1 MMRNL
6 KIIVIVLLITV
17 CLNNTAQCQDFSK
30 NTLKYGVGYGGAGDH
45 NSSGSGW
52 LLILG
57 YQRDLWKDRLR
68 LNPNFIAGYFNSKN
82 TTDGRDQWFNTL
94 DLEAIVFFDLI
105 KIKAFSFTIGAGGV
119 VNNTKGL
126 LGTGGFPPGA
136 ARSEYFSDWNYGGL
150 ICAGFRI
157 NPKNSRLAF
166 DLIPYTFHLGG
177 NNYEE
182 AFVSVG
188 FELKLK

>member
-1 MMRNL
+1 MIMIAL
-6 KIIVIVLLITV
+6 FILL
-17 CLNNTAQCQDFSK
+17 CMNNKALCQDFSK
-30 NTLKYGVGYGGAGDH
+30 NSLKYGAGWGGCDGVKT
-45 NSSGSGW
+45 SGNGW
-52 LLILG
+52 LLIIG

-68 LNPNFIAGYFNSKN
+68 LNPNFTFGYFNSKN
-82 TTDGRDQWFNTL
+82 TTDVRDQWFNSL
-94 DLEAIVFFDLI
+94 NLETILYFDLI
-105 KIKAFSFTIGAGGV
+105 KIKAFSFMIGAGGF

-126 LGTGGFPPGA
+126 LGTGGWPPGEST
-136 ARSEYFSDWNYGGL
+136 SEYFSDWNYGGL

-157 NPKNSRLAF
+157 NPKNSRFAF
-166 DLIPYTFHLGG
+166 DLIPYTFHFGG